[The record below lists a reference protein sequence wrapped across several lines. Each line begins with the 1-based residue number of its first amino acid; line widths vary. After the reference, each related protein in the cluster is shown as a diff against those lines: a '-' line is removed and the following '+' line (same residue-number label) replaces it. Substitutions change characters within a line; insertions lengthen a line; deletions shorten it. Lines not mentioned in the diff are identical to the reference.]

1 MSKSLSMPVG
11 LQYLTLQAKLKFDS
25 MHMQN
30 FIKKTTKK
38 VQHEQK
44 SKLDEIWDNH
54 PECRFDIQKELE
66 EAVLANEN
74 KGLPIS
80 YSDRQKI
87 KRSNKLVTY
96 VLYHSTND
104 KVGRLE
110 GTTKAEREF
119 INAVAYELDQSKI
132 YSDDGIADLPLYD
145 PSSNTFM
152 EDPQFITSITKINS
166 RKTTNFE
173 DKAEA
178 AVKVEDESSNKPV
191 EPEKEVT
198 VPFGNFSRS
207 ERNTFIPGK
216 EYLSNISFGDIPMQG
231 NLPDEMFKYLEKYLA
246 PVFKDEPFEH
256 RYEIDDNGVLHIYTT
271 NNGEIRD
278 YMIDTGS
285 YYGST
290 NYAIIYPCK
299 GFDGKDD
306 YQPIS
311 IKDRSMMRQILASIR
326 TPDYKDIISSVRKY
340 AIPGGIAN
348 FMFDLS
354 HIDLDGMIK
363 ADREKFKDNLSKVT
377 VKIKEKYAELYP
389 PVDAMAPEFAKID
402 PMYLA
407 LSSGN
412 VRFRVSGYTN
422 PGNFDFVSD
431 DKMNNQFANE
441 IVKGHNGLV
450 DFNMSGYVRG
460 DVLTICKRDTNT
472 SWSYDL
478 NEKEKK

>member
-11 LQYLTLQAKLKFDS
+11 LQYMVLQTKLKFDS

-30 FIKKTTKK
+30 FIKRTTKK

-104 KVGRLE
+104 KVGKLE

-145 PSSNTFM
+145 PSSTTFM

-340 AIPGGIAN
+340 AIPGGMAN

-377 VKIKEKYAELYP
+377 IKIKELYAQLYP
-389 PVDAMAPEFAKID
+389 PVDPTSPDFNKTD
-402 PMYLA
+402 PKYLA

-412 VRFRVSGYTN
+412 VRFRVSGFTN

-431 DKMNNQFANE
+431 GQMNNQFANS
-441 IVKGHNGLV
+441 IVQGHNGLV
-450 DFNMSGYVRG
+450 DFAMSGYVRA
-460 DVLTICKRDTNT
+460 DVLTMNKRDTNQ

>member
-25 MHMQN
+25 MHMQS

-54 PECRFDIQKELE
+54 PECRFDIQTELA
-66 EAVLANEN
+66 EAVLANED

-96 VLYHSTND
+96 VLYHSTNN
-104 KVGRLE
+104 KVGKLE

-119 INAVAYELDQSKI
+119 INAVAYELDQPKI
-132 YSDDGIADLPLYD
+132 YSEDGIADLPLYD

-166 RKTTNFE
+166 RKTVNFE
-173 DKAEA
+173 EKAEA
-178 AVKVEDESSNKPV
+178 AAKVEDESSNKPV

-198 VPFGNFSRS
+198 IPFGNFSRS
-207 ERNTFIPGK
+207 DRNTFIPGK

-231 NLPDEMFKYLEKYLA
+231 NLPDDMFKYLERYLA

-256 RYEIDDNGVLHIYTT
+256 RYEIDENGILRIFVT
-271 NNGEIRD
+271 NSGEIRSN
-278 YMIDTGS
+278 MIDMGS

-306 YQPIS
+306 YQPVS
-311 IKDRSMMRQILASIR
+311 IKDKAMMHQILASII
-326 TPDYKDIISSVRKY
+326 TPDYKDIITSVRKY
-340 AIPGGIAN
+340 SITGGIAN

-363 ADREKFKDNLSKVT
+363 ADREKFKANLSKVAA
-377 VKIKEKYAELYP
+377 KIQTLYATLYP
-389 PVDAMAPEFAKID
+389 LID
-402 PMYLA
+402 PR
-407 LSSGN
+407 SSEAATLPPKYYDLTQGW
-412 VRFRVSGYTN
+412 VRFRISGYTS
-422 PGNFDFVSD
+422 PSDFDFVSD
-431 DKMNNQFANE
+431 EHMNTQFDND
-441 IVKGHNGLV
+441 IVRGHYRMV
-450 DFNMSGYVRG
+450 DFTMSGYVRA
-460 DVLTICKRDTNT
+460 DVLTMNKRDTNQ